1 MRAPTRRSE
10 RQRPRDVLRPSD
22 AWISF
27 LRGYGP
33 VNRVGSMFA
42 ETIRERA
49 DDYGVEPLHFE
60 HPRLRPL
67 LESLDPAAGRMS
79 NIVLTGTAGDGK
91 TSLLNE
97 LWRSLGGDDSRA
109 TGKNR
114 DDLLELSVDVA
125 GRPCRVQFIFEF
137 SGFAPSKGEDWPA
150 EKLALMERFVAAVER
165 PGDEFFVI
173 AANDGKLVQAW
184 DSLPEDS
191 PAKAFASVI
200 EDLLAA
206 DRQSVPG
213 LDLLFLN
220 LSRMRTAEILGHA
233 LDCLLARPEWR
244 CFDEEADDAAYS
256 PASPLFRNFRIMSD
270 DRFRQRLLALADLC
284 DMNGLHVSIREILLL
299 LVNAL
304 LGHAGSG
311 EQLMQPDEIRALSS
325 TGRAYEAAIYG
336 NLFGSNLS
344 AAKQEQYAVFRHLG
358 TFRLGHETTNLFDN
372 LLIFGVEDEAFME
385 DHARLLADDPLYGD
399 NPHFE
404 LLRRGYVDAEEDRT
418 ATDAFVRSLADER
431 RRLFFRLEEGDP
443 RLDPWRLTVFQAA
456 DSYRRRVLA
465 PGRRGL
471 PVEPIVLKT
480 LVCGLNR
487 IWTGML
493 VGDLDRLYLST
504 GLDFSSAPIS
514 DIYLYDVPLQS
525 SLHGDRIEIG
535 FRDELPVLRVSLGR
549 DGRGAD
555 FPLHLVRYEFL
566 TRVAGGALPNSFSK
580 ECNED
585 VLAFKSRLLSEF
597 HQLRREGGGSPPQ
610 LSVLSQGERGTLSQ
624 DYLSLPL

>member
-1 MRAPTRRSE
+1 MRRSE
-10 RQRPRDVLRPSD
+10 RQRPRDTLPPSD

-42 ETIRERA
+42 ETIQERA

-60 HPRLRPL
+60 HPKLSTL
-67 LESLDPAAGRMS
+67 IEALDPAAGRMT

-97 LWRSLGGDDSRA
+97 VWSRLGGDDRRA
-109 TGKNR
+109 TGTNR
-114 DDLLELSVDVA
+114 DDMLELLVDVA
-125 GRPCRVQFIFEF
+125 GRECRVLFIFEF
-137 SGFAPSKGEDWPA
+137 SGFAPSKGEEWSD
-150 EKLALMERFVAAVER
+150 EKLNLMERFVRAVEQ
-165 PGDEFFVI
+165 PTNEFFII

-184 DSLPEDS
+184 DSLPEGS
-191 PAKAFASVI
+191 SAKAFSAVI

-206 DRQSVPG
+206 DRQTTA
-213 LDLLFLN
+213 DHDILFLN

-233 LDCLLARPEWR
+233 LECLLARREWR
-244 CFDEEADDAAYS
+244 CFQDEAEDAAYS
-256 PASPLFRNFRIMSD
+256 PASPLWRNFQILSD
-270 DRFRQRLLALADLC
+270 ERFKERLLALADLC

-304 LGHAGSG
+304 LGHAASG
-311 EQLMQPDEIRALSS
+311 EHLMQPDEIRALSS
-325 TGRAYEAAIYG
+325 TSRAYEAAIYG
-336 NLFGSNLS
+336 NLFGANLPP
-344 AAKQEQYAVFRHLG
+344 AKQDQYAVFRHLG
-358 TFRLGHETTNLFDN
+358 TFRLGLETTNLFDN
-372 LLIFGVEDEAFME
+372 LLIFGVEDEAFIE
-385 DHARLLADDPLYGD
+385 DHGRLLADDPLYGY

-404 LLRRGYVDAEEDRT
+404 RLRHSYVDAEEDRT
-418 ATDAFVRSLADER
+418 ATDAFVESLANER
-431 RRLFFRLEEGDP
+431 RRLFFRLDEGDP

-465 PGRRGL
+465 PGRQGR
-471 PVEPIVLKT
+471 PVESIVIKT

-514 DIYLYDVPLQS
+514 DIYLYDVKLQS
-525 SLHGDRIEIG
+525 TLHGDRIEVE
-535 FRDELPVLRVSLGR
+535 FREGLPVLRVSLGR

-555 FPLHLVRYEFL
+555 FPLHLVRFEFL

-585 VLAFKSRLLSEF
+585 VLAFKSRLLSEY
-597 HQLRREGGGSPPQ
+597 HKLRRESGEPSAQ
-610 LSVLSQGERGTLSQ
+610 LSVLSQGERGSLSQ

>member
-1 MRAPTRRSE
+1 MRRSD
-10 RQRPRDVLRPSD
+10 RQRPRDALKPSD

-42 ETIRERA
+42 ETIQERA
-49 DDYGVEPLHFE
+49 DDYGVAPLHFE
-60 HPRLRPL
+60 HPRLGQL
-67 LESLDPAAGRMS
+67 LAALDPNAGRIT
-79 NIVLTGTAGDGK
+79 NIILTGTAGDGK

-97 LWRSLGGDDSRA
+97 VWERLGGDDRRA
-109 TGKNR
+109 TGRNR
-114 DDLLELSVDVA
+114 DDMLDLEVEVA
-125 GRPCRVQFIFEF
+125 GRRCLVHFIFEF
-137 SGFAPSKGEDWPA
+137 SGFAPSKGEPWPA
-150 EKLALMERFVAAVER
+150 DKLDLMERFVGAVAEPR
-165 PGDEFFVI
+165 DEYFII

-184 DSLPEDS
+184 DSLPGDS
-191 PAKAFASVI
+191 PAKAFAVVI

-206 DRQSVPG
+206 DRQDATG
-213 LDLLFLN
+213 YDLLFLN
-220 LSRMRTAEILGHA
+220 LSRMRTAEILEHS
-233 LDCLLARPEWR
+233 LECLLARPEWT
-244 CFDEEADDAAYS
+244 CFRDEADDPAY
-256 PASPLFRNFRIMSD
+256 AETSPLWRNHRIMSD
-270 DRFRQRLLALADLC
+270 GGFKERLLALADLC
-284 DMNGLHVSIREILLL
+284 DMNGLHVSIREVLLL

-311 EQLMQPDEIRALSS
+311 EHLMQPDDVRALSS

-344 AAKQEQYAVFRHLG
+344 AAKQDQYSVFRHLG
-358 TFRLGHETTNLFDN
+358 TFRLGQETTNLFDN

-385 DHARLLADDPLYGD
+385 DHKRLLADDPLYGD

-404 LLRRGYVDAEEDRT
+404 ALRRGYVDAEEDRT
-418 ATDAFVRSLADER
+418 TTDAFVASLANER
-431 RRLFFRLEEGDP
+431 RRLFFRLDEGNP
-443 RLDPWRLTVFQAA
+443 RLDPWRLTVFQSA

-465 PGRRGL
+465 PGRAGR
-471 PVEPIVLKT
+471 PVEPVVIKT

-514 DIYLYDVPLQS
+514 DIFLYEVPLQAT
-525 SLHGDRIEIG
+525 LHGDSIDVE
-535 FRDELPVLRVSLGR
+535 FRDGLPVLRVSLGR
-549 DGRGAD
+549 EGRGTE

-585 VLAFKSRLLSEF
+585 VLAFKSRLLSEY
-597 HQLRREGGGSPPQ
+597 HKLRRESGGPPPQ
-610 LSVLSQGERGTLSQ
+610 LSVLAQGPRGTLSQ
-624 DYLSLPL
+624 KHLSLPL

>member
-1 MRAPTRRSE
+1 MRRSE
-10 RQRPRDVLRPSD
+10 RQLPRDVLSASD

-60 HPRLRPL
+60 HPKLDQLLR
-67 LESLDPAAGRMS
+67 SLDPASGRMT

-97 LWRSLGGDDSRA
+97 VWGRLGGDDRRA
-109 TGKNR
+109 TGANR
-114 DDLLELSVDVA
+114 DDCLELRVEVA
-125 GRPCRVQFIFEF
+125 GRPCRVHFIFEF
-137 SGFAPSKGEDWPA
+137 SGFAPSKGEVWPA
-150 EKLALMERFVAAVER
+150 EKLDLVERFVKAARQPE
-165 PGDEFFVI
+165 DEFFII

-184 DSLPEDS
+184 DSLPEES

-206 DRQSVPG
+206 DHQAIDG
-213 LDLLFLN
+213 YDLLFLN
-220 LSRMRTAEILGHA
+220 LSRMRTAEILAHA
-233 LDCLLARPEWR
+233 LDCLLGRREWD
-244 CFDEEADDAAYS
+244 CFDTQSEDPAYS
-256 PASPLFRNFRIMSD
+256 PSSPLWRNFKIMSD
-270 DRFRQRLLALADLC
+270 EGFQRRLLAMADLC

-299 LVNAL
+299 LVNSL

-311 EQLMQPDEIRALSS
+311 EHVMLPDDIRALSS

-336 NLFGSNLS
+336 NLFGANLPP
-344 AAKQEQYAVFRHLG
+344 AKQDQYAVFRHFG
-358 TFRLGHETTNLFDN
+358 TFRLGQETTNLFDN

-385 DHARLLADDPLYGD
+385 DHKRLLADDPLYGD
-399 NPHFE
+399 NPQFE
-404 LLRRGYVDAEEDRT
+404 VLRRGYVDAEEDRT
-418 ATDAFVRSLADER
+418 STEAFVNGLANER

-443 RLDPWRLTVFQAA
+443 RLDPWKLTVFHSA

-465 PGRRGL
+465 PGREGR
-471 PVEPIVLKT
+471 PVEPVVLKT

-514 DIYLYDVPLQS
+514 DIFLYEVPLQAT
-525 SLHGDRIEIG
+525 LHGDRIEVE
-535 FRDELPVLRVSLGR
+535 FRDGLPVLKVSLGR
-549 DGRGAD
+549 DGRGTD

-585 VLAFKSRLLSEF
+585 VLAFKSRLLSEY
-597 HQLRREGGGSPPQ
+597 HKLRQEIGGPPPQ
-610 LSVLSQGERGTLSQ
+610 LSVLVQEARGTLSQ
-624 DYLSLPL
+624 KHLSLPL